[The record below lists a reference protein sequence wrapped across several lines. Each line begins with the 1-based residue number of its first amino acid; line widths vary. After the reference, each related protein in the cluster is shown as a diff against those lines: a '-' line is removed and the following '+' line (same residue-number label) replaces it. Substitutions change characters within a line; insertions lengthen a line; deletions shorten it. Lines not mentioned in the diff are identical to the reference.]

1 MYTLDFSLIF
11 NNIIDNIDNLSEEEL
26 LIQLNL
32 LHSHINLP
40 DEIKA
45 SNKLKEIIYKTIKD
59 IITLYQYKSIAVN
72 NPRNNYLCG
81 KNPTNLINF
90 EFSFPYN
97 FLKLDLDNFEINTF
111 NISGKIGKFEQAI
124 NISNL
129 NFFPIASKIISDNYK
144 VSTRQKEI
152 SFVRTGLT
160 TNELKYIDKNTYY
173 INNIIDSIRTN
184 TYVLRN
190 IQIYDYKKLGLND
203 LLNIVYYQIEQSK
216 VKPINSLIINRCHK
230 YPEYIEVTRNNQKF
244 LTTFNIENGINSL
257 INYSE
262 PSNKTITKIDGNVYT
277 SYILS
282 GQKIESKE
290 DKIVDKIQDDQ
301 EKNDFVKY
309 YSYVNKTL

>member
-11 NNIIDNIDNLSEEEL
+11 NNIIDNIDSLSEEEL
-26 LIQLNL
+26 LEQLNL
-32 LHSHINLP
+32 LYSHINLP

-45 SNKLKEIIYKTIKD
+45 SNKLKRIIYKTIKD
-59 IITLYQYKSIAVN
+59 IITLYKYKSIVVN
-72 NPRNNYLCG
+72 KTRNNYLCG
-81 KNPTNLINF
+81 NNPTNLINS
-90 EFSFPYN
+90 EFSSPYN
-97 FLKLDLDNFEINTF
+97 FLKLDLDDFEINNF
-111 NISGKIGKFEQAI
+111 IISGEIGKIEQAI

-129 NFFPIASKIISDNYK
+129 NFFPITSKIISDNYK
-144 VSTRQKEI
+144 LSTRQREI

-160 TNELKYIDKNTYY
+160 TNKLEYTDTYIYY
-173 INNIIDSIRTN
+173 INNIIDSIRKN
-184 TYVLRN
+184 TYVLKN
-190 IQIYDYKKLGLND
+190 IEIDNYKKLGLND
-203 LLNIVYYQIEQSK
+203 LLNIVYYQIEQSI
-216 VKPINSLIINRCHK
+216 VKPINSLIIKRCHK

-262 PSNKTITKIDGNVYT
+262 PSNKTITRIDGNVYT
-277 SYILS
+277 SYMLS

-290 DKIVDKIQDDQ
+290 DKIVDEIQDDQ

>member
-90 EFSFPYN
+90 KFSFPYN

-190 IQIYDYKKLGLND
+190 IQIDDYKKLGLND

-257 INYSE
+257 INYAE
-262 PSNKTITKIDGNVYT
+262 PSNKAITRIDGNVYT
-277 SYILS
+277 SYMLS

-290 DKIVDKIQDDQ
+290 DKIVDEIQDDQ

>member
-11 NNIIDNIDNLSEEEL
+11 NNIIDNIDSLSEEEL
-26 LIQLNL
+26 LEQLNL
-32 LHSHINLP
+32 LYSHINLP

-45 SNKLKEIIYKTIKD
+45 SNKLKRIIYKTIKD
-59 IITLYQYKSIAVN
+59 IITLYKYKSIVVN
-72 NPRNNYLCG
+72 KTRNNYLCG
-81 KNPTNLINF
+81 NNPTNLINS
-90 EFSFPYN
+90 EFSSPYN
-97 FLKLDLDNFEINTF
+97 FLKLDLDDFEINNF
-111 NISGKIGKFEQAI
+111 IISGEIGKIEQAI

-129 NFFPIASKIISDNYK
+129 NFFPITSKIISDNYK
-144 VSTRQKEI
+144 LSTRQREI

-160 TNELKYIDKNTYY
+160 TNKLEYTDTYIYY
-173 INNIIDSIRTN
+173 INNIIDSIRKN
-184 TYVLRN
+184 TYVLKN
-190 IQIYDYKKLGLND
+190 IQIDDYKKLGLND

-216 VKPINSLIINRCHK
+216 VKPIHSLIIKRCHK

-262 PSNKTITKIDGNVYT
+262 PSNKTITRIDGNVYT
-277 SYILS
+277 SYMLS

-290 DKIVDKIQDDQ
+290 DKIIDEIQDDQ

>member
-11 NNIIDNIDNLSEEEL
+11 NNIIDNIDSLSEEEL
-26 LIQLNL
+26 LEQLNL
-32 LHSHINLP
+32 LYSHINLP

-45 SNKLKEIIYKTIKD
+45 SNKLKRIIYKTIKD
-59 IITLYQYKSIAVN
+59 IITLYKYKSIVIN
-72 NPRNNYLCG
+72 KTRNNYLCG
-81 KNPTNLINF
+81 NNPTNLINS
-90 EFSFPYN
+90 EFSSPYN
-97 FLKLDLDNFEINTF
+97 FLKLDLDDFEINSF
-111 NISGKIGKFEQAI
+111 NISGEIGRIEQAI

-129 NFFPIASKIISDNYK
+129 NFFPITSKIISDNYK
-144 VSTRQKEI
+144 LSTRQREI

-160 TNELKYIDKNTYY
+160 TNKLEYTDTYIYY
-173 INNIIDSIRTN
+173 INNIIDSIRKN
-184 TYVLRN
+184 TYVLKN
-190 IQIYDYKKLGLND
+190 IQIDDYKKLGLND

-230 YPEYIEVTRNNQKF
+230 YPEYIEVTRNYQKF

-262 PSNKTITKIDGNVYT
+262 PSNKTITRIDGNVYT
-277 SYILS
+277 SYMLS

>member
-11 NNIIDNIDNLSEEEL
+11 NNIIDNIDSLSEEEL
-26 LIQLNL
+26 LEQLNL
-32 LHSHINLP
+32 LYRYINLP

-59 IITLYQYKSIAVN
+59 IITLYKYKSIVVN
-72 NPRNNYLCG
+72 KSRNNYLCG
-81 KNPTNLINF
+81 NNPTNLINS
-90 EFSFPYN
+90 EFSSPYN
-97 FLKLDLDNFEINTF
+97 FLKLDLDDFEINSF
-111 NISGKIGKFEQAI
+111 NISGEIGRIEQAI

-129 NFFPIASKIISDNYK
+129 NFFPITSKIISDNYK
-144 VSTRQKEI
+144 LSTRQREI

-160 TNELKYIDKNTYY
+160 TNKLEYTDTYIYY
-173 INNIIDSIRTN
+173 INNIIDSIRKN
-184 TYVLRN
+184 TYVLKN
-190 IQIYDYKKLGLND
+190 IQIDDYKKLGLND

-230 YPEYIEVTRNNQKF
+230 YPEYIEVTRNYQKF

-262 PSNKTITKIDGNVYT
+262 PSNKTITRIDGNVYT
-277 SYILS
+277 SYMLS

>member
-11 NNIIDNIDNLSEEEL
+11 NNIIDNIDSLSEEEL
-26 LIQLNL
+26 LEQLNL
-32 LHSHINLP
+32 LYSHINLP

-45 SNKLKEIIYKTIKD
+45 SNKLKRIIYKTIKD
-59 IITLYQYKSIAVN
+59 IITLYKYKSIVVN
-72 NPRNNYLCG
+72 KTRNNYLCG
-81 KNPTNLINF
+81 NNPTNLINS
-90 EFSFPYN
+90 EFSSPYN
-97 FLKLDLDNFEINTF
+97 FLKLDLDDFEINNF
-111 NISGKIGKFEQAI
+111 IISGEIGKIEQAI

-129 NFFPIASKIISDNYK
+129 NFFPITSKIISDNYK
-144 VSTRQKEI
+144 LSTRQREI

-160 TNELKYIDKNTYY
+160 TNKLEYTDTYIYY
-173 INNIIDSIRTN
+173 INNIIDSIRKN
-184 TYVLRN
+184 TYVLKN
-190 IQIYDYKKLGLND
+190 IQIDNYKKLGLND

-216 VKPINSLIINRCHK
+216 VKPINSLVIKRCHK

-257 INYSE
+257 TNYSE
-262 PSNKTITKIDGNVYT
+262 PSNKTITRIDGNVYT
-277 SYILS
+277 SYMLS

-290 DKIVDKIQDDQ
+290 DKIVDEIQDDQ

>member
-11 NNIIDNIDNLSEEEL
+11 NNIIDNINNFSQKEL
-26 LIQLNL
+26 IDQINL
-32 LHSHINLP
+32 LCNYIELP
-40 DEIKA
+40 DEIK
-45 SNKLKEIIYKTIKD
+45 SSKVLKEKIYKIIKD
-59 IITLYQYKSIAVN
+59 IITLYKYKSIVVN
-72 NPRNNYLCG
+72 KNRNNYLCG
-81 KNPTNLINF
+81 NNPTNLINSN
-90 EFSFPYN
+90 FSCPYS
-97 FLKLDLDNFEINTF
+97 FLKIDLDDFEINKF
-111 NISGKIGKFEQAI
+111 NIIGEIGKIKQEI

-129 NFFPIASKIISDNYK
+129 TFFPITSKIISDNYK
-144 VSTRQKEI
+144 VSTRQREI

-160 TNELKYIDKNTYY
+160 TNELKYIDTYTYY

-184 TYVLRN
+184 TYDLRN
-190 IQIYDYKKLGLND
+190 IQIDNYKKLGLND
-203 LLNIVYYQIEQSK
+203 LLNIVYYQIDQSK
-216 VKPINSLIINRCHK
+216 VKPINSLIIKRCHK

-257 INYSE
+257 INYAE
-262 PSNKTITKIDGNVYT
+262 PSNKAITRINGNVYT
-277 SYILS
+277 SYMIS

>member
-11 NNIIDNIDNLSEEEL
+11 NNIIDNIDSLSEKEL
-26 LIQLNL
+26 LEQLNL
-32 LHSHINLP
+32 LYSHINLP

-45 SNKLKEIIYKTIKD
+45 SNKLKRIIYKTIKD
-59 IITLYQYKSIAVN
+59 IITLYKYKSIVVN
-72 NPRNNYLCG
+72 KTRNNYLCG
-81 KNPTNLINF
+81 NNPTNLINS
-90 EFSFPYN
+90 EFSSPYN
-97 FLKLDLDNFEINTF
+97 FLKLDLDDFEINNF
-111 NISGKIGKFEQAI
+111 IISGEIGKIEQAI

-129 NFFPIASKIISDNYK
+129 NFFPITSKIISDNYK
-144 VSTRQKEI
+144 LSTRQREI

-160 TNELKYIDKNTYY
+160 TNKLEYTDTYIYY
-173 INNIIDSIRTN
+173 INNIIDSIRKN
-184 TYVLRN
+184 TYVLKN
-190 IQIYDYKKLGLND
+190 IEIDNYKKLGLND
-203 LLNIVYYQIEQSK
+203 LLYIVYYQIEQSK
-216 VKPINSLIINRCHK
+216 VKPINSLVIKRCNK

-262 PSNKTITKIDGNVYT
+262 PSNKTITRIDGNVYT
-277 SYILS
+277 SYMLS

-290 DKIVDKIQDDQ
+290 DKIVDEIQDDQ

>member
-11 NNIIDNIDNLSEEEL
+11 NNIIDNIDSLSEEEL
-26 LIQLNL
+26 LEQLNL
-32 LHSHINLP
+32 LYSHINLP

-45 SNKLKEIIYKTIKD
+45 SNKLKRIIYKTIKD
-59 IITLYQYKSIAVN
+59 IITLYKYKSIVIN
-72 NPRNNYLCG
+72 KTRNNYLCG
-81 KNPTNLINF
+81 NNPTNLINS
-90 EFSFPYN
+90 EFSSPYN
-97 FLKLDLDNFEINTF
+97 FLKLDLDNFEINNF
-111 NISGKIGKFEQAI
+111 IISGEIGKIEQAI

-129 NFFPIASKIISDNYK
+129 NFFPITSKIISDNYEI
-144 VSTRQKEI
+144 STRQREI

-173 INNIIDSIRTN
+173 INNIIDKIRTN

-190 IQIYDYKKLGLND
+190 IQIDDYKKLGLNQ
-203 LLNIVYYQIEQSK
+203 LLDIVYYQIEQSI
-216 VKPINSLIINRCHK
+216 VKPINSLIIKRCHK

-262 PSNKTITKIDGNVYT
+262 PSNKTITRIDGNVYT
-277 SYILS
+277 SYMLS

-290 DKIVDKIQDDQ
+290 EKIVDEIQDDQ

>member
-11 NNIIDNIDNLSEEEL
+11 NNIIDNINNFSQKEL
-26 LIQLNL
+26 IDQINL
-32 LHSHINLP
+32 LCNYIELP
-40 DEIKA
+40 DEIK
-45 SNKLKEIIYKTIKD
+45 SSKVLKEKIYKIIKD
-59 IITLYQYKSIAVN
+59 IITLYKYKSIVVN
-72 NPRNNYLCG
+72 KNRNNYLCG
-81 KNPTNLINF
+81 NNPTNLINSN
-90 EFSFPYN
+90 FSCPYN
-97 FLKLDLDNFEINTF
+97 FLKIDLDDFEINKF
-111 NISGKIGKFEQAI
+111 NIIGEIGKIKQEI

-129 NFFPIASKIISDNYK
+129 TFFPITSKIISDNYK
-144 VSTRQKEI
+144 LSTRQREI

-160 TNELKYIDKNTYY
+160 TNELKYIDTYTYY

-184 TYVLRN
+184 TYDLRN
-190 IQIYDYKKLGLND
+190 IQIDNYKKLGLND
-203 LLNIVYYQIEQSK
+203 LLNIVYYQIDQSK
-216 VKPINSLIINRCHK
+216 VKPINSLIIKRCHK

-257 INYSE
+257 INYAE
-262 PSNKTITKIDGNVYT
+262 PSNKAITRIDGNVYT
-277 SYILS
+277 SYMLS

>member
-11 NNIIDNIDNLSEEEL
+11 NNIIDNIDSLSEEEL
-26 LIQLNL
+26 LEQLNL
-32 LHSHINLP
+32 LYSHINLP

-45 SNKLKEIIYKTIKD
+45 SNKLKRIIYKTIKD
-59 IITLYQYKSIAVN
+59 IITLYKYKSIVVN
-72 NPRNNYLCG
+72 KTRNNYLCG
-81 KNPTNLINF
+81 NNPTNLINS
-90 EFSFPYN
+90 EFSSPYN
-97 FLKLDLDNFEINTF
+97 FLKLDLDNFEINNF
-111 NISGKIGKFEQAI
+111 IISGEIGKIEQAI

-129 NFFPIASKIISDNYK
+129 NFFPITSKIISDNYK
-144 VSTRQKEI
+144 LSTRQREI

-160 TNELKYIDKNTYY
+160 TNKLEYTDTYIYY
-173 INNIIDSIRTN
+173 INNIIDSIRKN
-184 TYVLRN
+184 TYVLKN
-190 IQIYDYKKLGLND
+190 IEIDNYKKLGLND
-203 LLNIVYYQIEQSK
+203 LLSFTYYQIHEIC
-216 VKPINSLIINRCHK
+216 VKPTNSLIIKRCHK

-262 PSNKTITKIDGNVYT
+262 PSNKTITRIDGNVYT

>member
-11 NNIIDNIDNLSEEEL
+11 NNIIDNIDSLSEEEL
-26 LIQLNL
+26 LEQLNL
-32 LHSHINLP
+32 LYSHINLP

-45 SNKLKEIIYKTIKD
+45 SNKLKRIIYKTIKD
-59 IITLYQYKSIAVN
+59 IITLYKYKSIVIN
-72 NPRNNYLCG
+72 KTRNNYLCG
-81 KNPTNLINF
+81 NNPTNLINS
-90 EFSFPYN
+90 EFSSPYN
-97 FLKLDLDNFEINTF
+97 FLKLDLDNFEINNF
-111 NISGKIGKFEQAI
+111 IISGEIGKIEQAI

-129 NFFPIASKIISDNYK
+129 NFFPITSKIISDNYK
-144 VSTRQKEI
+144 LSTRQREI

-160 TNELKYIDKNTYY
+160 TNKLEYTDTYIYY
-173 INNIIDSIRTN
+173 INNIIDSIRKN
-184 TYVLRN
+184 TYVLKN
-190 IQIYDYKKLGLND
+190 IEIDNYKKLGLND

-230 YPEYIEVTRNNQKF
+230 YPEYIEVTRNYQKF

-262 PSNKTITKIDGNVYT
+262 PSNKTITRIDGNVYT
-277 SYILS
+277 SYMLS

>member
-1 MYTLDFSLIF
+1 MYTLDFSLTF
-11 NNIIDNIDNLSEEEL
+11 NSIIDNIDSLSEEEL
-26 LIQLNL
+26 LEQLNL
-32 LHSHINLP
+32 LYRYINLP

-59 IITLYQYKSIAVN
+59 IITLYKYKSIVVN
-72 NPRNNYLCG
+72 KSRNNYLCG
-81 KNPTNLINF
+81 NNPTNLINS
-90 EFSFPYN
+90 EFSSPYN
-97 FLKLDLDNFEINTF
+97 FLKLDLDDFEINSF
-111 NISGKIGKFEQAI
+111 NISGKPGRIEQAI

-129 NFFPIASKIISDNYK
+129 NFFPITSKIISDNYK
-144 VSTRQKEI
+144 ISTRQREI

-160 TNELKYIDKNTYY
+160 TNKLEYTDTYIYY
-173 INNIIDSIRTN
+173 INNIIDSIRKN
-184 TYVLRN
+184 TYVLKN
-190 IQIYDYKKLGLND
+190 IEIDNYKKLGLND
-203 LLNIVYYQIEQSK
+203 LLSFTYYQIHEICVQ
-216 VKPINSLIINRCHK
+216 PTNSLIIKRCHK

-262 PSNKTITKIDGNVYT
+262 PSNKTITRIDGNVYT
-277 SYILS
+277 SYMLS

>member
-11 NNIIDNIDNLSEEEL
+11 NNIIDNIDSLSEEEL
-26 LIQLNL
+26 LEQLNL
-32 LHSHINLP
+32 LYSHINLP

-45 SNKLKEIIYKTIKD
+45 SNKLKRIIYKTIKD
-59 IITLYQYKSIAVN
+59 IITLYKYKSIVVN
-72 NPRNNYLCG
+72 KTRNNYLCG
-81 KNPTNLINF
+81 NNPTNLINS
-90 EFSFPYN
+90 EFSSPYN
-97 FLKLDLDNFEINTF
+97 FLKLDLDNFEINNF
-111 NISGKIGKFEQAI
+111 IISGEIGKIEQAI

-129 NFFPIASKIISDNYK
+129 NFFPITSKIISDNYK
-144 VSTRQKEI
+144 LSTRQREI

-160 TNELKYIDKNTYY
+160 TNKLEYTDTYIYY
-173 INNIIDSIRTN
+173 INNIIDSIRKN
-184 TYVLRN
+184 TYVLKN
-190 IQIYDYKKLGLND
+190 IEIDNYKKLGLND

-216 VKPINSLIINRCHK
+216 VKPINSLIIKRCLK

-257 INYSE
+257 INYAE
-262 PSNKTITKIDGNVYT
+262 PSNKAITRIDGNVYT
-277 SYILS
+277 SYMLS

>member
-11 NNIIDNIDNLSEEEL
+11 NSIIDNIDSLSEEEL
-26 LIQLNL
+26 LEQLNL
-32 LHSHINLP
+32 LYRYINLP

-59 IITLYQYKSIAVN
+59 IITLYKYKSIVVN
-72 NPRNNYLCG
+72 KSRNNYLCG
-81 KNPTNLINF
+81 NNPTNLINS
-90 EFSFPYN
+90 EFSSPYN
-97 FLKLDLDNFEINTF
+97 FLKLDLDDFEINNFT
-111 NISGKIGKFEQAI
+111 ISGEIGKIEQAI

-129 NFFPIASKIISDNYK
+129 NFFPITSKIISDNYEI
-144 VSTRQKEI
+144 STRQREI

-173 INNIIDSIRTN
+173 INNIIDKIRTN

-190 IQIYDYKKLGLND
+190 IQIDDYKKLGLNQ
-203 LLNIVYYQIEQSK
+203 LLDIVYYQIEQRDI
-216 VKPINSLIINRCHK
+216 KPINSLIIKRCHK
-230 YPEYIEVTRNNQKF
+230 YPEYIEVTKNNQKF
-244 LTTFNIENGINSL
+244 LTTFNTANGINSL
-257 INYSE
+257 VDYVE
-262 PSNKTITKIDGNVYT
+262 PSNKAITRIDGNVYT
-277 SYILS
+277 SYMLS

-290 DKIVDKIQDDQ
+290 EKIVDEIQDDQ